1 MPIIRDSLLYRP
13 HHGHGWAHVHD
24 SNWNQHSLVHA
35 IEQPITN
42 IVHET
47 KTVINGTWKMSDS
60 IVRLGAYWV
69 GAWMI
74 YTVVGDMFPR
84 ERRSLEDTV
93 SRAWK
98 RARFD

>member
-1 MPIIRDSLLYRP
+1 MPIMRDSFLYRP
-13 HHGHGWAHVHD
+13 GRGSGWGQVSD

-47 KTVINGTWKMSDS
+47 KTVINGTWRMSDS
-60 IVRLGAYWV
+60 VMKLAAYWV
-69 GAWMI
+69 GGWMI

-84 ERRSLEDTV
+84 EKRAFESTV

-98 RARFD
+98 RARLE